1 LVSFS
6 ALSAPPVEA
15 APAQTPPAATVTVQA
30 GDSLAGI
37 ARRVGVRLSALLRAN
52 ELTAASVIHPGDTL
66 IVPPGGTGPVAPA
79 TPTAPPA
86 VAAANAPAGTYT
98 VKPGDALARIAWRN
112 GVKLG
117 ALVKANNLTT
127 ASLIVPGQVLQIP
140 PATMPIPA
148 GAPAT
153 PAAGV
158 PTTPVAATPAPAPAA
173 PAAAPTGTKL
183 DAMLSF
189 LRAQVGA
196 PYRFFSAGPDA
207 YDCSGLV
214 VAGFR
219 SVGRSVPH
227 QSRALARLGT
237 AVDWRTQPI
246 ASGDLVFTSVFD
258 DPNRITHV
266 GVALD
271 ATTWVHAVGVGRSVT
286 ITNLPPADRIMAV
299 QRVEV

>member
-1 LVSFS
+1 
-6 ALSAPPVEA
+6 
-15 APAQTPPAATVTVQA
+15 
-30 GDSLAGI
+30 
-37 ARRVGVRLSALLRAN
+37 
-52 ELTAASVIHPGDTL
+52 
-66 IVPPGGTGPVAPA
+66 
-79 TPTAPPA
+79 
-86 VAAANAPAGTYT
+86 
-98 VKPGDALARIAWRN
+98 
-112 GVKLG
+112 
-117 ALVKANNLTT
+117 
-127 ASLIVPGQVLQIP
+127 VLQIP

-158 PTTPVAATPAPAPAA
+158 PAA
-173 PAAAPTGTKL
+173 PAAATPAAPATPTGTKL

-214 VAGFR
+214 VAAFR

-227 QSRALARLGT
+227 QSRALARLGA

-246 ASGDLVFTSVFD
+246 VSGDLVFTSVFD

-271 ATTWVHAVGVGRSVT
+271 ATTWVHAVGVGRSVS

-299 QRVEV
+299 QRVGL